1 MQPCRYDAS
10 AARPLVGGSLGANP
24 RLLEVGAVLLILW
37 AIAIRDLWEEAHM
50 IDTLVRLVPVGTLA
64 LTAVSVISSPPPD
77 QGSRRVW
84 PYQDDRLLAVTCGT
98 CVARAVRPTPG
109 TTGRWSSE
117 TNADLRRKT
126 KSGRRESNP
135 HDQLGRLGLCH

>member
-64 LTAVSVISSPPPD
+64 LTAVSVISSPPPTRGRAASGLIRMI
-77 QGSRRVW
+77 GSWPSRVARVW
-84 PYQDDRLLAVTCGT
+84 HER
-98 CVARAVRPTPG
+98 
-109 TTGRWSSE
+109 
-117 TNADLRRKT
+117 
-126 KSGRRESNP
+126 
-135 HDQLGRLGLCH
+135 